1 MTAHDPGHWCP
12 RPAPAVVLRHDR
24 ARDNHVLLMPERVVV
39 LTGSAPHVMELC
51 DGTRT
56 VAQITD
62 ELRERFPGAPVDAE
76 VASFVERIRKEGW
89 IR

>member
-1 MTAHDPGHWCP
+1 MTTHDPDRWCP

-24 ARDNHVLLMPERVVV
+24 ARGNHVLLMPERVVV

-56 VAQITD
+56 VARITD

-76 VASFVERIRKEGW
+76 VAPFVERMRKKGW